1 MGVLVSPMQPVGNGA
16 NPFWSYNEE
25 CHMRTL
31 LRGDESFIKFCP
43 IFYRKNM
50 PVSFGLKKKF

>member
-1 MGVLVSPMQPVGNGA
+1 MQPVGNGA